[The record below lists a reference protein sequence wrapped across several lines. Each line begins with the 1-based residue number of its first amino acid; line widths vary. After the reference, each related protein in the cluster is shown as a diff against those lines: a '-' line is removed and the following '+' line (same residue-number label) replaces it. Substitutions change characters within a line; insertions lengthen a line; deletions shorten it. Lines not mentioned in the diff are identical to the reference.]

1 MKKYLPNIGKNAHK
15 AFACKINTKIKNKV
29 LYRFA
34 KLIKNNK
41 AKIKDPVDITLD
53 KWKRPNGLLI
63 K

>member
-34 KLIKNNK
+34 KLIKK
-41 AKIKDPVDITLD
+41 K
-53 KWKRPNGLLI
+53 
-63 K
+63 